1 MMLSVI
7 MISRLFSDVKYFF
20 GGKKG
25 IADILNSNSCREDE
39 KKPSKIQRTATQVH
53 FIEGVWGGGGGGAMH
68 KGYKLSSPKLSP
80 PCVLLK

>member
-39 KKPSKIQRTATQVH
+39 KKNLKNSKNCHTSTFHRRC
-53 FIEGVWGGGGGGAMH
+53 VWGGGGNA
-68 KGYKLSSPKLSP
+68 
-80 PCVLLK
+80 